1 MRIVKR
7 ILLGLFLLI
16 VVLLAAIGTF
26 IGPWPTYASSNFEAA
41 DYYHEA
47 LENIDA
53 AAADNEFTATPG
65 RLQAGWARREITP
78 KPGTPMGGYGARFN
92 ITPANL
98 LFNKYDGDKNST
110 GVHDPLFVKA
120 LALSDGKDTAVIAGA
135 DMLII
140 PPNLAVMVRE
150 RVAAET
156 PLTER
161 DILFGASH
169 THCGPGAFG
178 PGLAARITG
187 GKYDPELVEMLA
199 QRFAVAIVEAY
210 KSMQPA
216 RLAHDS
222 VDAPQFIR
230 NRARDNGSVDSELS
244 YLSIERDDGKRCFL
258 VSFSAHPTNYGGDML
273 EFSAEYPGALM
284 RTLEQETG
292 AEVVYLGGALGS
304 MGPRAPEA
312 PTRDERVAA
321 MGAALA
327 QLVYAD
333 AQQLTPKSFV
343 DAADV
348 ASIGVP
354 LGMPGL
360 QMRPV
365 STKWRLSPLVAKI
378 LGNPVEGWFQG
389 VRVGDLFFVGVPFDL
404 SGEISADWKRWAE
417 TQGIDLWTSSFCAA
431 YCGYLSP
438 DKYYMVE
445 PLGYET
451 GFMSW
456 CGPDAEAYFTALFRH
471 AVEALTPPA
480 KEAA

>member
-7 ILLGLFLLI
+7 ILLSALLLI
-16 VVLLAAIGTF
+16 VLLLVVIGIF
-26 IGPWPTYASSNFEAA
+26 VGPWPTYAASEFESA
-41 DYYHEA
+41 DYYQQA
-47 LENIDA
+47 VKDIDA
-53 AAADNEFTATPG
+53 AAADNDFNAAPG

-78 KPGTPMGGYGARFN
+78 KTGTPMGGYGARFK
-92 ITPANL
+92 ITPSNL
-98 LFNKYDGDKNST
+98 LFNKYDGDQNST

-120 LALSDGKDTAVIAGA
+120 LAISDAKDTAIIAGA

-140 PPNLAVMVRE
+140 PPNIAAMVRE

-169 THCGPGAFG
+169 THCGPGAFA

-187 GKYDPELVEMLA
+187 GKHDPELVEMLA
-199 QRFAVAIVEAY
+199 QRFADAIIEAY

-230 NRARDNGSVDSELS
+230 NRARDNGGVDSELS

-258 VSFSAHPTNYGGDML
+258 VSFSAHPTNYGDDML
-273 EFSAEYPGALM
+273 EFTAEYPGALM
-284 RTLEQETG
+284 RTIEQQTG
-292 AEVVYLGGALGS
+292 AEAIYLGGALGS
-304 MGPRAPEA
+304 MGPRSPDA
-312 PTRDERVAA
+312 PTQDERVAA
-321 MGAALA
+321 MGAGLA
-327 QLVYAD
+327 QLILAD
-333 AQQLTPKSFV
+333 AAQLTPENFV
-343 DAADV
+343 DTADV
-348 ASIGVP
+348 ASVGLP
-354 LGMPGL
+354 LGMPKL

-378 LGNPVEGWFQG
+378 LGNPVEGWMQG
-389 VRVGDLFFVGVPFDL
+389 VRVGDLFFVGLPFDF
-404 SGEISADWKRWAE
+404 SGEISADWKQWAE
-417 TQGIDLWTSSFCAA
+417 KKGLDLWTSSFCAA

-456 CGPDAEAYFTALFRH
+456 CGPNAEAYFTALFRH
-471 AVEALTPPA
+471 AVGALTPNV